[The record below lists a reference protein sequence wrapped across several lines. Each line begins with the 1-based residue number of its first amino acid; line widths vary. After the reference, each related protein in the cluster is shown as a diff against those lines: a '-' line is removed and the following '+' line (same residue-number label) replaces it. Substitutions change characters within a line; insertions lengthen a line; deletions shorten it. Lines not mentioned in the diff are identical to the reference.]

1 MKYAVLITFIPGIR
15 KFPVPFFVKPITSI
29 VANRI
34 QASWLDKQ
42 FAVHF
47 PFLEGQLKTVP
58 GTTETKKG
66 GICGPTF
73 NAADMLMS
81 FPVIAAT
88 QREVYS
94 KTDCP
99 NLVSYADRLSKAEGY
114 QKAVK
119 KIEEVEG
126 QFVSTL

>member
-1 MKYAVLITFIPGIR
+1 
-15 KFPVPFFVKPITSI
+15 VPFFVKPITSI
-29 VANRI
+29 VANKI
-34 QASWLDKQ
+34 QASWLDRQ

-58 GTTETKKG
+58 GTTETQKG
-66 GICGPTF
+66 GICGPKF

-88 QREVYS
+88 GREVYS

-99 NLVSYADRLSKAEGY
+99 ELVAYAGRLEKDPGY

>member
-1 MKYAVLITFIPGIR
+1 MYTFPGIR
-15 KFPVPFFVKPITSI
+15 KFPVPFFVKPITGI
-29 VANRI
+29 VASKI

-47 PFLEGQLKTVP
+47 PFLEEQLKTVP
-58 GTTETKKG
+58 GTTETQKG
-66 GICGPTF
+66 GICGPKF
-73 NAADMLMS
+73 YAADMLMS
-81 FPVIAAT
+81 FPVIAST
-88 QREVYS
+88 NRGVYS

-99 NLVSYADRLSKAEGY
+99 NLVAYADRLGKDEGY
-114 QKAVK
+114 KRAVK